1 MCAAEPRAPRQG
13 HFAEIPASLTIGGP
27 AGLRWDF
34 KRLEDASTPQG
45 GESVWVSQASEWIG
59 SLPGGFEPANNANKT
74 RRNAIG
80 LEVISILEE
89 NDS

>member
-1 MCAAEPRAPRQG
+1 
-13 HFAEIPASLTIGGP
+13 
-27 AGLRWDF
+27 
-34 KRLEDASTPQG
+34 LEDASTPQG
-45 GESVWVSQASEWIG
+45 GESVWVSQASELIG
-59 SLPGGFEPANNANKT
+59 SLPGGLEPANNANKT